1 MKTNKL
7 VTAGASLALAIGSVV
22 GIGAAAFGVEV
33 PIDEIGQEVP
43 GEGYPAGQWFVG
55 DPAGP
60 ELTQDET
67 GLTVPGRNQLLYGQ
81 SITGVTTD
89 AFTALIEGA
98 SVDATGT
105 YTFQVPVFFDPED
118 VDGDGDLLFTTLRP
132 AVPGSP
138 ETTTEWTSS
147 RAIPAL
153 GVAANTPVA
162 FSVIADVFDFALDAE
177 PARSPEI
184 LAFGVF
190 VNTGDSAV
198 LTSVTWDGETW
209 TFATPTAVVV
219 PPTEAVVPTPIQ
231 NPATFTG

>member
-1 MKTNKL
+1 MNINKL
-7 VTAGASLALAIGSVV
+7 AAVGASVALAVGSVV

-67 GLTVPGRNQLLYGQ
+67 GLTIPGRNQLLYGQ
-81 SITGVTTD
+81 STTGVDTA
-89 AFTALIEGA
+89 AFTALIGGA
-98 SVDATGT
+98 SVEATGT

-118 VDGDGDLLFTTLRP
+118 ADGDGDLLFTTLRP

-138 ETTTEWTSS
+138 QTTTDWTSS

-162 FSVIADVFDFALDAE
+162 FSVIADVFDFAIDAE
-177 PARSPEI
+177 ASPEI

-198 LTSVTWDGETW
+198 LSSVTWDGEEW
-209 TFATPTAVVV
+209 TFATPTEPVE
-219 PPTEAVVPTPIQ
+219 PPTEAEIPTPIQ

>member
-1 MKTNKL
+1 MKINKL
-7 VTAGASLALAIGSVV
+7 AAVGASVALAVGSVV

-43 GEGYPAGQWFVG
+43 GEAYPAGQWFVG

-60 ELTQDET
+60 ELSQDET
-67 GLTVPGRNQLLYGQ
+67 GLTIPGRNQLLYGQ
-81 SITGVTTD
+81 STTGVTTD

-98 SVDATGT
+98 SVEATGT
-105 YTFQVPVFFDPED
+105 YTFQVPVFFDSED

-147 RAIPAL
+147 RAIVAL

-162 FSVIADVFDFALDAE
+162 FSLIADVFDVAIDEEA
-177 PARSPEI
+177 SPEI

-190 VNTGDSAV
+190 VNPGETAV
-198 LTSVTWDGETW
+198 LSSVTWGGEEW
-209 TFATPTAVVV
+209 TFATPTEPVE
-219 PPTEAVVPTPIQ
+219 PPTEAEIPTPIQ
-231 NPATFTG
+231 DSATFTG